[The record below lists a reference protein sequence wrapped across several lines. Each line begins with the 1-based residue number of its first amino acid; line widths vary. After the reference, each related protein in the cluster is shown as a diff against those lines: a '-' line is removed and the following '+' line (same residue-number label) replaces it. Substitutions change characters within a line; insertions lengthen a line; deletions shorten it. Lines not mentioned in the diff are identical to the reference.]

1 MFKMPPDILLQSLL
15 KELRYLDERDVAAIM
30 VDLGDV
36 EREWVFATLGVGA
49 PSLEERNNVSL
60 WLATM
65 IRDVSTKHMPTK
77 HALTK
82 LRQIAEPLIASGVI
96 MMPVDQSRSL
106 FDHCIAWLRPAPV
119 SRQ

>member
-1 MFKMPPDILLQSLL
+1 MPPDILLQSLL

-30 VDLGDV
+30 VDLSDL
-36 EREWVFATLGVGA
+36 EREWVFATLDVGVS
-49 PSLEERNNVSL
+49 SLEERNNVSL

-65 IRDVSTKHMPTK
+65 IRDVSTNHRLTK
-77 HALTK
+77 HALTT

-96 MMPVDQSRSL
+96 MMPVEQSRSL
-106 FDHCIAWLRPAPV
+106 FDQCISWLRPAPV